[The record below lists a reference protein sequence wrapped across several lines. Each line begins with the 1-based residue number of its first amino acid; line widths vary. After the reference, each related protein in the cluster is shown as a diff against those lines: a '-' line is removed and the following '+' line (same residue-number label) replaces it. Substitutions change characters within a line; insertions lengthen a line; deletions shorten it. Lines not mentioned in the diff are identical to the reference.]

1 MLRFIYI
8 CRILIEA
15 DVLDITASEAL
26 LRNRNITRRKG
37 RVVLKRSIGTTL
49 LTKGLE
55 FDNVVIL
62 NAQDFNDPKHLYVAL
77 TRCSKRLIVITNNP
91 ILHPYAI

>member
-1 MLRFIYI
+1 
-8 CRILIEA
+8 
-15 DVLDITASEAL
+15 
-26 LRNRNITRRKG
+26 
-37 RVVLKRSIGTTL
+37 

-77 TRCSKRLIVITNNP
+77 TRCCKRLVVITDNP
-91 ILHPYAI
+91 FLHPYAI